1 MILVIADD
9 ITGAAEM
16 GGIALRY
23 GLKPIVANDVI
34 TNAKADVL
42 IIYTNTRSL
51 KKEEAVEIMAN
62 LTKKA
67 KELNPSLFYKK
78 TDSVLRGH
86 ILAEMKAQ
94 MQELNF
100 SKGLLVPVN
109 SSLGRIISDGKY
121 FVYGEPIHQTSFS
134 KDPEFPIKSSSVL
147 EILGNEQKAA
157 KIVTLNE
164 PLHEYGISVGE
175 AKTNEDVLAW
185 ANKVDEETLAAGGAS
200 FFNALLSLKHHLKN
214 ENKKP
219 LELSSPLLL
228 ISGTTFQ
235 KNVQRIKEYS
245 HLVSYMP
252 ENIFNDREVHDSEF
266 ENWQNDILEK
276 LSKYNKATIAVD
288 NSTNQKADPNSLSE
302 KKAKIAELI
311 FKKIKLKEILI
322 EGGSTAYS
330 IIQKIGWQSFIPTE
344 ELQQGIVRM
353 QVEGVNDLHLTIKPG
368 SYDWPPEWNFN

>member
-1 MILVIADD
+1 MIVVIADD

-23 GLKPIVANDVI
+23 GLEAIVAEDVDANVK
-34 TNAKADVL
+34 TDVL
-42 IIYTNTRSL
+42 IIYTNTRSV
-51 KKEEAVEIMAN
+51 KKEEAVEIMAGF
-62 LTKKA
+62 TKKA
-67 KELNPSLFYKK
+67 SGLKPSLFYKK

-109 SSLGRIISDGKY
+109 PSLGRIISDGKY
-121 FVYGEPIHQTSFS
+121 YVNDEPIHQTSFAN
-134 KDPEFPIKSSSVL
+134 DPEFPITSSNVL
-147 EILGNEQKAA
+147 DMLGNENIPVNVVKHDDS
-157 KIVTLNE
+157 LNE
-164 PLHEYGISVGE
+164 NGISIGE

-185 ANKVDEETLAAGGAS
+185 ANKVDEKTLAAGGAA
-200 FFNALLSLKHHLKN
+200 FFNALLSIKYGLKN

-219 LELSSPLLL
+219 VDLSSPLLL

-235 KNVQRIKEYS
+235 KNVQRIKNYS

-252 ENIFNDREVHDSEF
+252 ENIFNEEEINNSAF
-266 ENWQNDILEK
+266 EKWENNILEK
-276 LSKYNKATIAVD
+276 LSKHKKAIIAVD
-288 NSTNQKADPNSLSE
+288 NSLNQKDDSNLLRE
-302 KKAKIAELI
+302 KKSKIAQLI
-311 FKKIKLKEILI
+311 LNKIKIKEVLI

-330 IIQKIGWQSFIPTE
+330 IIKKIGWQSFTPTE

-353 QVEGVNDLHLTIKPG
+353 QVEGVTDLHLTIKPG

>member
-1 MILVIADD
+1 MIVVIADD
-9 ITGAAEM
+9 VTGAAEM

-23 GLKPIVANDVI
+23 GLKTIVAEDVDA
-34 TNAKADVL
+34 NVKADVL
-42 IIYTNTRSL
+42 VIYTNTRSM
-51 KKEEAVEIMAN
+51 KKEEAVETMAG

-67 KELNPSLFYKK
+67 SELNPSLFYKK

-100 SKGLLVPVN
+100 SKSLLVPVN
-109 SSLGRIISDGKY
+109 PSLGRIISDEKY
-121 FVYGEPIHQTSFS
+121 FINGEPIHQTSFAN
-134 KDPEFPIKSSSVL
+134 DPEFPVTSSMVL
-147 EILGNEQKAA
+147 DMLGNENIPVNVIKHDDS
-157 KIVTLNE
+157 INE
-164 PLHEYGISVGE
+164 KGVSVGE

-185 ANKVDEETLAAGGAS
+185 ANKVDEKTLAAGGGS
-200 FFNALLSLKHHLKN
+200 FFNALLSRKYRLKN
-214 ENKKP
+214 ESKKP
-219 LELSSPLLL
+219 IDLSSPLLL

-235 KNVQRIKEYS
+235 KNVQRIKNYS

-252 ENIFNDREVHDSEF
+252 ENIFNEEEINDSAF
-266 ENWQNDILEK
+266 ENWSDDILEK
-276 LSKYNKATIAVD
+276 LSKHTKAIIAVD
-288 NSTNQKADPNSLSE
+288 NSTNQKTDPILLRE

-311 FKKIKLKEILI
+311 LKKIKLKEVLI

-330 IIQKIGWQSFIPTE
+330 IIKKTGWQSFTPTE